1 MPDAAERALISVA
14 TAYRYFPS
22 ADDLWFEAAQAAV
35 SFQPRFAETDAAIEA
50 CGDDP
55 VARLEVLIRGV
66 GFHMLDDQVPYRRL
80 AKAALEQWFSL
91 AESPTLEPA
100 PVREGRRNRQIALVV
115 EPLRGKLPDDDVD
128 RLARALGLVVGTDAM
143 LALTDGVGLDV
154 ADAKDTMLDAA
165 RWILNGALADI
176 QPPASDTGVVPR
188 IG

>member
-1 MPDAAERALISVA
+1 MADAAERALISVA

-35 SFQPRFAETDAAIEA
+35 AFEPQLAHTDAAIEA

-55 VARLEVLIRGV
+55 AARLEVLIRAV
-66 GFHMLDDQVPYRRL
+66 GFLMLDDQVPYRRL

-91 AESPTLEPA
+91 AESSALEPA
-100 PVREGRRNRQIALVV
+100 PVREGRRNRYIALVV
-115 EPLRGKLPDDDVD
+115 QPLRGTLPDAELD

-154 ADAKDTMLDAA
+154 PDAKDTMLDAA
-165 RWILNGALADI
+165 RWMLTGALAEI
-176 QPPASDTGVVPR
+176 QHPA
-188 IG
+188 